1 MDLMSCMFRFLLLL
15 GLAEY
20 QSKSYGFSSGGP
32 PAARAIGIGFVEQT
46 PVMQRSKVALRARS
60 NRRHRCWALEQGY
73 KNGKDFVQCS
83 GVAWLGGGEVR
94 PQGEIVHSGILKLCG
109 LHRASVL
116 LVRKRMRDHP
126 WTPSRLAFRQARR
139 TCGLSNST
147 QARVAGTL
155 RSVPLARRRKR
166 ASTAPS
172 DSSEIMW

>member
-1 MDLMSCMFRFLLLL
+1 MARISCNAAASL
-15 GLAEY
+15 GSAAE
-20 QSKSYGFSSGGP
+20 KFDP
-32 PAARAIGIGFVEQT
+32 KARLFTAGAVVE
-46 PVMQRSKVALRARS
+46 V
-60 NRRHRCWALEQGY
+60 
-73 KNGKDFVQCS
+73 
-83 GVAWLGGGEVR
+83 
-94 PQGEIVHSGILKLCG
+94 ILKLCG

-126 WTPSRLAFRQARR
+126 WTPCRLAFRQARR